1 MTTKTRPAKDKLT
14 EDMKAVVRDMEELLK
29 ATADQTGDKISAVR
43 TRAEENLHE
52 MRRKL
57 NEMEGDVVD
66 QVKTAAKAADHLVH
80 ENPWQ
85 SIAVAAAVAFLLGM
99 LTSRR

>member
-1 MTTKTRPAKDKLT
+1 MANDTQHAKDRLT
-14 EDMKAVVRDMEELLK
+14 EDMKAVIHDMEELLK
-29 ATADQTGDKISAVR
+29 ATAGQTDDKISAVR
-43 TRAEENLHE
+43 TRAEENLRD

-57 NEMEGDVVD
+57 GEMEGNVVEHA
-66 QVKTAAKAADHLVH
+66 KTAAKATDHLVH

-85 SIAVAAAVAFLLGM
+85 SIAVAAGVAFLLGM

>member
-1 MTTKTRPAKDKLT
+1 MSNETKAAKDRLT
-14 EDMKAVVRDMEELLK
+14 EDMKAVIHDMEELLK
-29 ATADQTGDKISAVR
+29 ATAGQTGDKISAVR

-57 NEMEGDVVD
+57 HEMESNVV
-66 QVKTAAKAADHLVH
+66 QQAKTAARATDHYVH

-85 SIAVAAAVAFLLGM
+85 AIAITAGVAFLLGM

>member
-1 MTTKTRPAKDKLT
+1 MTYDTKAAKDRLT
-14 EDMKAVVRDMEELLK
+14 EDMRAVVHDMEELLK
-29 ATADQTGDKISAVR
+29 ATAGQTGDKISAVR

-57 NEMEGDVVD
+57 NEMEGNVVD
-66 QVKTAAKAADHLVH
+66 QAKTAAKATDHLVH

-85 SIAVAAAVAFLLGM
+85 SIAVAAGVAFLLGM